1 MYKKRDFH
9 KSFRR
14 TLSTL
19 ALVLADVSTY
29 WTAHSSAFPRAS
41 STDTCRRSSRS
52 DLFPTSRR
60 GILSSSA
67 FTRRICSL
75 STQSRSWTCVTNK
88 NVMPPCCF
96 QVLLLLKRNKAK
108 LQLFKWDESFIWSM
122 WSTDWS
128 SLVWRCFGFYRA
140 AELSIQSSSIWMRM
154 RREAIKTLLQPLIHS
169 QHTHTH
175 HFTWADYSDHKH

>member
-1 MYKKRDFH
+1 MNSCSMEIQWSNTKNKNSILENGAAISGRTDMAERNMEIIPIESILRIQEAVVTKF
-9 KSFRR
+9 SCVLSESQEDDVCRC

-29 WTAHSSAFPRAS
+29 WTPHSSAFPRAS

-75 STQSRSWTCVTNK
+75 
-88 NVMPPCCF
+88 
-96 QVLLLLKRNKAK
+96 
-108 LQLFKWDESFIWSM
+108 
-122 WSTDWS
+122 
-128 SLVWRCFGFYRA
+128 
-140 AELSIQSSSIWMRM
+140 
-154 RREAIKTLLQPLIHS
+154 
-169 QHTHTH
+169 
-175 HFTWADYSDHKH
+175 